1 MRYLKPFNEGSTVQ
15 RNSRYGSAADYYSSA
30 LHYFNNHLNN
40 DRALEYINK
49 AIELSDKVSNPYYLA
64 LKTMIEERKSKPKF
78 DNNEQQKEAIKE
90 ICDDYL
96 AYLKDDGFI
105 VRIVRSVPDSFFVYI
120 GLDGFNQNGQR
131 DYFSWLSVK
140 NHLIPFFH
148 YLMKDF
154 TIQDNP
160 KGHNNR
166 GVSFVSYGTFNDTN
180 ESVKVHKILND
191 EIEDDKQIVG
201 ISIYIKSEYFM
212 T

>member
-1 MRYLKPFNEGSTVQ
+1 MKYLKPFNESSTGSDK
-15 RNSRYGSAADYYSSA
+15 DYYSSA

-49 AIELSDKVSNPYYLA
+49 AIELSDRKSNPYYDA
-64 LKTMIEERKSKPKF
+64 LKTMIEERKAKPKF
-78 DNNEQQKEAIKE
+78 DNNEQQKQAIQE

-131 DYFSWLSVK
+131 DYVSWSSVK

-154 TIQDNP
+154 KIQDNP
-160 KGHNNR
+160 KGTNNR
-166 GVSFVSYGTFNDTN
+166 GVSFVSYGTFNE
-180 ESVKVHKILND
+180 ESVKVDQILND
-191 EIEDDKQIVG
+191 EIADDKQIAG